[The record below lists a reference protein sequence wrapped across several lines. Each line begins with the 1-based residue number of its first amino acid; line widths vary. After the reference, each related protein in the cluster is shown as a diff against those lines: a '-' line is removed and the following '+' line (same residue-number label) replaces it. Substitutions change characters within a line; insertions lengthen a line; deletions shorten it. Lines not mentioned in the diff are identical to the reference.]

1 MWVDFPRSRIIP
13 VSDTE
18 MEADFRHSFA
28 GLKLMLHP
36 LTHTFA
42 PLTGAVR
49 HGSRQ
54 IGGNHLNLAP
64 YLAPRTTPGLHRGNR
79 AQWTTHL
86 VFGVNGAVRKSLMS
100 GSGAVLP
107 SLVIVRVATL
117 AREAL
122 LVGAEPSAWPPL

>member
-1 MWVDFPRSRIIP
+1 MVHETMHGQWVR
-13 VSDTE
+13 V
-18 MEADFRHSFA
+18 
-28 GLKLMLHP
+28 
-36 LTHTFA
+36 
-42 PLTGAVR
+42 GAVR

-86 VFGVNGAVRKSLMS
+86 IFGVNGAVRKSLMS
-100 GSGAVLP
+100 GGGAVLP
-107 SLVIVRVATL
+107 SLVIARVATP

-122 LVGAEPSAWPPL
+122 LVGANLPRGRRCKCPSGNKLCL